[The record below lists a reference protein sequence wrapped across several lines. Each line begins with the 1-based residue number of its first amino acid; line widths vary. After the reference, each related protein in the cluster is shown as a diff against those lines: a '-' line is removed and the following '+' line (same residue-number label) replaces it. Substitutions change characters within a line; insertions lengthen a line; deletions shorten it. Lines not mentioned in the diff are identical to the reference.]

1 MRSTRPPTRKI
12 AACLSLALCLSA
24 IPAYNAV
31 AKGAVWQAYATDLS
45 PRESIEAVIGFLP
58 GIHFRAIMETVNRT
72 NGVVQYH
79 LRQMELNREI
89 FSINFGHLK
98 GYFPSTMRKL
108 SRKELLTLVAV
119 RHPLRNAIIQAL
131 LDEPLTVSEIA
142 ALCGEDANKILFH
155 LQKMTEIGLLAVI
168 DSIPCKYSIAGDM
181 VSVLNRFAFSTPLP
195 ATYA

>member
-1 MRSTRPPTRKI
+1 MRSTRVPTRKI

-31 AKGAVWQAYATDLS
+31 ARGAAWQAYASEMS
-45 PRESIEAVIGFLP
+45 PRESIQAVIGILP

-79 LRQMELNREI
+79 LRQMELNREV

-119 RHPLRNAIIQAL
+119 RHPIRNAIIQAL

-142 ALCGEDANKILFH
+142 ALCGEDANKVLFH
-155 LQKMTEIGLLAVI
+155 LQKMAEIGLLIVL
-168 DSIPCKYSIAGDM
+168 DTMPCKYSIAGDSL
-181 VSVLNRFAFSTPLP
+181 SVLNRFAFSPTLP

>member
-1 MRSTRPPTRKI
+1 MRSTRVPTRKI

-31 AKGAVWQAYATDLS
+31 ARGAAWQAYASEMS
-45 PRESIEAVIGFLP
+45 PRESIQAVIGILP

-79 LRQMELNREI
+79 LRQMELNREV

-119 RHPLRNAIIQAL
+119 RHPIRNAIIQAL

-142 ALCGEDANKILFH
+142 ALCGEDANKVLFH
-155 LQKMTEIGLLAVI
+155 LQKMAEIGLLIVL
-168 DSIPCKYSIAGDM
+168 DTMPCKYSIAGDSL
-181 VSVLNRFAFSTPLP
+181 SVLNRFAFSPTLL